1 MMPLVA
7 GRPFCSSIRSPPDG
21 VVFLPCCC
29 CCGCVDLS
37 PLNEIGVSLTS
48 ASLANVVR
56 IVVIG
61 GIWVVVVLA
70 LALVVALVAVVVVG
84 G

>member
-1 MMPLVA
+1 M
-7 GRPFCSSIRSPPDG
+7 
-21 VVFLPCCC
+21 
-29 CCGCVDLS
+29 
-37 PLNEIGVSLTS
+37 NEIGVSLTS